1 MLSIVKYIA
10 SKYMYCKVVYSA
22 CLIKIVKKKIIII
35 IIIIIIKLKSEL
47 ERDST
52 ARGMK
57 CMTCAVNRCSHLES
71 ASDGLIFTSDTRG
84 LPRYVTIMLFRS
96 GRFLEGIK
104 VLRRY
109 ELWPISSG

>member
-35 IIIIIIKLKSEL
+35 IIIIIKLKSEL
-47 ERDST
+47 ERDNT

-71 ASDGLIFTSDTRG
+71 ASDWFIFTTDTRG

-96 GRFLEGIK
+96 GRFLEAIK
-104 VLRRY
+104 ALRR
-109 ELWPISSG
+109 